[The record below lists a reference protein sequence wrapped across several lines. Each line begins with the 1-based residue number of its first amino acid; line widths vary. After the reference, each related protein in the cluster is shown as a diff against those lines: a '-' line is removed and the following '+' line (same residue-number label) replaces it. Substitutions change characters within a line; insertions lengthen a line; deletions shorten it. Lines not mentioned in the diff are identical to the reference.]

1 MITIKRPRVKGLVC
15 ALIPLGIFCILGL
28 VPVATLAQSSPDS
41 LTLQKPENVTV
52 WRTVDGG
59 NKNFVVFV
67 RWEEPPDSTSA
78 IIHPP
83 DTTGWTL
90 VIPPDSLSI
99 PRSRGHYTGDIDRTV
114 WFKASQDGG
123 VIGQGTIEIQ
133 YFIKNE
139 EEWIGKIDVGAGYT
153 PGEWRLI
160 DFGDDL
166 GNTRDFGLEL
176 SFPPGN
182 VGPGLIAGQA
192 QFRVGMEDF
201 EGYHIWRGI
210 EPDGSDLEII
220 GEISKEEAHRCNR
233 SSCWIEL
240 FRTGVFPA
248 ALIDLTY
255 LNGWE
260 YVVPQFDFRV
270 TVPGMLPTLRDSIP
284 YNIGTSFS
292 LLGWGCLGSEIR
304 SDLADNEVV
313 WFDCNAFNGYTY
325 QYYVTTF
332 DRGYNIS
339 TSGQGLTKIDRCQPS
354 LGIAL
359 PGSNSVPDCQSELV
373 PFSIM
378 VDTQN
383 DLRQV
388 YAVPNPFR
396 TGGSR
401 LTTENYHNF
410 PDDKVRFVNV
420 PANCTIRIYT
430 VSGDLVWELEHNNN
444 EGNIEWDGKNRGGQ
458 DVTSGVYIFSVKD
471 NGGGQ
476 SFGKLIVIR

>member
-1 MITIKRPRVKGLVC
+1 LITVKRPRVKGLVC

-28 VPVATLAQSSPDS
+28 VPKAALAQSPPDS
-41 LTLQKPENVTV
+41 LTLQRPENVRV
-52 WRTVDGG
+52 WRTVDQG

-67 RWEEPPDSTSA
+67 NWEEPPDSTSA

-83 DTTGWTL
+83 DTSGWTL

-99 PRSRGHYTGDIDRTV
+99 PRSRGHYTGNIDRTV
-114 WFKASQDGG
+114 LFKASQDGG
-123 VIGQGTIEIQ
+123 VVGGPGSVLIQ

-139 EEWIGKIDVGAGYT
+139 EEWIGRIEVGAGYS
-153 PGEWRLI
+153 PGAWLPI
-160 DFGDDL
+160 HFKDDV

-192 QFRVGMEDF
+192 QFIVGMEDF

-248 ALIDLTY
+248 ALLDLTY
-255 LNGWE
+255 LYGWE
-260 YVVPQFDFRV
+260 YVVPQFDQYV
-270 TVPGMLPTLRDSIP
+270 TVPGMLPTLREYGI
-284 YNIGTSFS
+284 YNIGISFS
-292 LLGWGCLGSEIR
+292 LLGWGCLGSEVR
-304 SDLADNEVV
+304 TEVGDNELV
-313 WFDCNAFNGYTY
+313 WFDCHAFNGFTY
-325 QYYVTTF
+325 QYLVTTF
-332 DRGYNIS
+332 DRGYS
-339 TSGQGLTKIDRCQPS
+339 VLTSNQGLTKIDRCQPS

-359 PGSNSVPDCQSELV
+359 PDTAPAFCQSELV
-373 PFSIM
+373 PLSIM
-378 VDTQN
+378 VRTQS
-383 DLRQV
+383 DLREV

-410 PDDKVRFVNV
+410 PDEKVRFVNV
-420 PANCTIRIYT
+420 PADCTIRVYT
-430 VSGDLVWELEHNNN
+430 VSGDLVWEREHSSN

-458 DVTSGVYIFSVKD
+458 DVTSGVYIYSVKD